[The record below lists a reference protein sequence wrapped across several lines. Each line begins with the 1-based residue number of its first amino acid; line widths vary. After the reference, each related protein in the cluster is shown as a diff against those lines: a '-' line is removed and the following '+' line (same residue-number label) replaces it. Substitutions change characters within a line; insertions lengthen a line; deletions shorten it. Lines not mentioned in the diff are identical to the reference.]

1 MNKTVS
7 RCWMPHYCVGENCT
21 VGQLANKGF
30 TVISKRILYEI
41 GLPMIMHF
49 VCIVF
54 TALAIRGE
62 LKKRKTHKES
72 QGKVLFMETARKKK
86 SKQHIFY
93 SVAHLGA
100 SILLSLLYFP
110 SRNVLFF
117 STTRENQRFAYL
129 LTGVVAYNFLGLFHV
144 IIYLSIKRT
153 QIEDS
158 FSSLLERHSLRK
170 SIRSVRNV
178 PLVSGGY
185 KPKTS
190 AISTGLSASA
200 NTTDFGIYM
209 GCAEDMEDEVNE
221 EEANSKSLSFSFTQK
236 IDTSNEKTSLSTSEE
251 LK

>member
-1 MNKTVS
+1 
-7 RCWMPHYCVGENCT
+7 MPHHSTICVDEDCSGGSLENT
-21 VGQLANKGF
+21 DIL
-30 TVISKRILYEI
+30 KRILYEI

-49 VCIVF
+49 VCVVF
-54 TALAIRGE
+54 TALAIRSE

-86 SKQHIFY
+86 SKQQIFFA
-93 SVAHLGA
+93 VAHLGA
-100 SILLSLLYFP
+100 SILLSVLYFS
-110 SRNVLFF
+110 SRNVFS
-117 STTRENQRFAYL
+117 STTREHQSFAYL
-129 LTGVVAYNFLGLFHV
+129 LAGVVAYNLLGFFHV
-144 IIYLSIKRT
+144 IIYLSIKKT

-190 AISTGLSASA
+190 AISTGYLSASA

-209 GCAEDMEDEVNE
+209 GGAEDMEDEVNE
-221 EEANSKSLSFSFTQK
+221 EESNSKSLSFSFTQK
-236 IDTSNEKTSLSTSEE
+236 ADTCNEKTSLSISEE
-251 LK
+251 